1 MPAAKHETN
10 MDKGATAMDD
20 NLLSRLE
27 NYLKEYYEEPFQG
40 YYQISSG
47 HRKEDGK
54 NKAPAIQSEYYQLEL
69 NLPSLK
75 KSFATKLLE
84 LIRAKGK
91 TEIEIYKKAN
101 IDRRLFSKIRT
112 NADYAP
118 SKATILALIFA
129 LELEIDEAEDLLERA
144 GYCLSRSKKED
155 VVIQFFIENQIYDL
169 FTIQKALEHFGLPVL
184 GG

>member
-1 MPAAKHETN
+1 
-10 MDKGATAMDD
+10 MDNA
-20 NLLSRLE
+20 LLKRLE
-27 NYLKEYYEEPFQG
+27 TYVRENYAEPLRG
-40 YYQISSG
+40 YFQISSSPP
-47 HRKEDGK
+47 KQEVEK
-54 NKAPAIQSEYYQLEL
+54 KSTSAQSDYYQLEL

-84 LIRAKGK
+84 MIRAKGK

>member
-1 MPAAKHETN
+1 
-10 MDKGATAMDD
+10 MDEI
-20 NLLSRLE
+20 LLQRLE
-27 NYLKEYYEEPFQG
+27 NYLKENYKEPLQG
-40 YYQISSG
+40 YYQVSAGPRQSV
-47 HRKEDGK
+47 
-54 NKAPAIQSEYYQLEL
+54 KAPVTQSDYYQLEL
-69 NLPSLK
+69 NLPPLEK
-75 KSFATKLLE
+75 TFAARLLE
-84 LIRAKGK
+84 MIRAKGK

-118 SKATILALIFA
+118 SKVTILALIFA

-155 VVIQFFIENQIYDL
+155 VVVQFFIENQVYDL